1 MSAQMKQVSVTTMDG
16 IAVVQIDNPP
26 VNALSREVREELPAV
41 VARLADDAAI
51 DAIVVVGAGRTF
63 VAGADIKELEQ
74 AAWSTAEPPDLHDL
88 LRLVEEAPKPI
99 VMAIHGSALGGGLE
113 LAMAGHYRVAVPDA
127 RMGQP
132 EVNLGIIPGAEG
144 TQRLTRLVGV
154 EKAIEMCV
162 SGKPIG
168 AEDASEPD

>member
-88 LRLVEEAPKPI
+88 LSLVEGFPNRLRWRCTAPR
-99 VMAIHGSALGGGLE
+99 
-113 LAMAGHYRVAVPDA
+113 LAAGW
-127 RMGQP
+127 
-132 EVNLGIIPGAEG
+132 NLRWPGII
-144 TQRLTRLVGV
+144 
-154 EKAIEMCV
+154 V
-162 SGKPIG
+162 SPFPTL
-168 AEDASEPD
+168 EWVSRR

>member
-74 AAWSTAEPPDLHDL
+74 AAWSTRRTAGPSRSAAPRRGGSQADRHGDPRHARSAAGWN
-88 LRLVEEAPKPI
+88 LRWPGTIVSRFRTRGWVSRRSISASFQAPK
-99 VMAIHGSALGGGLE
+99 G
-113 LAMAGHYRVAVPDA
+113 R
-127 RMGQP
+127 
-132 EVNLGIIPGAEG
+132 
-144 TQRLTRLVGV
+144 
-154 EKAIEMCV
+154 
-162 SGKPIG
+162 SG
-168 AEDASEPD
+168 